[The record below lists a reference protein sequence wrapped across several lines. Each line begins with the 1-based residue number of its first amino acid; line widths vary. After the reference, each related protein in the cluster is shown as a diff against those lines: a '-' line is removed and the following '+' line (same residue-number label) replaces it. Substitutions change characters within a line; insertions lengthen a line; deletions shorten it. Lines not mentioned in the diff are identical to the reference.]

1 VSQGCGF
8 QRPAIES
15 YNHQTVE
22 FKKGEQIFVLLLPTA
37 SLFRKA
43 RAHTHLTAARTALE
57 VPAVLKYG
65 HGCKASPDACFQCP
79 DVRSAKAASKWP
91 RMAHERPLVLEK
103 RSALP

>member
-65 HGCKASPDACFQCP
+65 HGCKASPDA
-79 DVRSAKAASKWP
+79 R
-91 RMAHERPLVLEK
+91 LVFIAPTCEVQKRRQSGLEW
-103 RSALP
+103 RTRVL